1 MNDPLQSPAPQDE
14 RKTAPKP
21 ARTPRW
27 GRPPYPADGGP
38 KPAAAMRFIMLVVL
52 IDMLAVGLIVPVLPA
67 LVGKFTASPSEQTYW
82 YGVIVFSYAIASF
95 VGAPIL
101 GALSD
106 RYGRRPILL
115 LGFCGLALNFFS
127 TALATTAWMLVAS
140 RLVGGAMQANAAV
153 ANAYVADITPPELRA
168 KRFGLLGAMFGIGFI
183 LGPVMGG
190 ILGGINLQLPFFVAG
205 GLALIN
211 LAYGYFVL
219 PESLPIDHRR
229 TVDWPRANPFSSLK
243 QLAQLKGV
251 GLLVGVMA
259 CASLAQ
265 FTLYTT
271 WVLYTTFKFNWGPTE
286 NGWSLF
292 AVGIVSA
299 LVQGVLLGRLLK
311 RFTPQRLAV
320 WGLVSSTLAFAL
332 WGLVTEG
339 WMMYP
344 VILANLLGATV
355 AATMQSLISSA
366 ADKRNQGQ
374 TMGALSGL
382 SSLMAV
388 IAPAFGAP
396 LLGMVSH
403 LPAGDWR
410 IGMPMYFGAALQALA
425 LVLAVIHFRRT
436 SRPGSAAETVEA
448 AEAAEAVPKAP

>member
-1 MNDPLQSPAPQDE
+1 MSASPKSLAP
-14 RKTAPKP
+14 P
-21 ARTPRW
+21 
-27 GRPPYPADGGP
+27 
-38 KPAAAMRFIMLVVL
+38 PAAAMRFIMLVVL

-67 LVGKFTASPSEQTYW
+67 LVGKFTSSPSEQTYW
-82 YGVIVFSYAIASF
+82 YGLIAFSYAIASF
-95 VGAPIL
+95 IGAPIL

-115 LGFCGLALNFFS
+115 LGFCGLALNFFA

-140 RLVGGAMQANAAV
+140 RVVGGAMQANAAV

-190 ILGGINLQLPFFVAG
+190 ILGGIDLQLPFFIAG
-205 GLALIN
+205 GLALLN

-219 PESLPIDHRR
+219 PESLPAAQRR
-229 TVDWPRANPFSSLK
+229 QVDWPRANPLSSLK

-259 CASLAQ
+259 CAGLAQ
-265 FTLYTT
+265 FMLYTT

-299 LVQGVLLGRLLK
+299 LVQGLLLGRLLK
-311 RFTPQRLAV
+311 RFTAQRLAV
-320 WGLVSSTLAFAL
+320 WGLLSSTAAFVL

-344 VILANLLGATV
+344 VIFANLLGAAV

-366 ADKRNQGQ
+366 ADASNQGQ

-396 LLGMVSH
+396 LLGLVSH

-410 IGMPMYFGAALQALA
+410 IGAPMFFCAALQALA
-425 LVLAVIHFRRT
+425 LLLAVIHFRRKP
-436 SRPGSAAETVEA
+436 RPGPAANEASAA
-448 AEAAEAVPKAP
+448 AP

>member
-1 MNDPLQSPAPQDE
+1 
-14 RKTAPKP
+14 
-21 ARTPRW
+21 
-27 GRPPYPADGGP
+27 
-38 KPAAAMRFIMLVVL
+38 MRFIMLVVL
-52 IDMLAVGLIVPVLPA
+52 IDMLAVGLIVPVLPP
-67 LVGKFTASPSEQTYW
+67 LVGKFTSSPSEQTYW
-82 YGVIVFSYAIASF
+82 YGLIAFSYAIASF

-127 TALATTAWMLVAS
+127 TALATTGWMLVAS
-140 RLVGGAMQANAAV
+140 RVVGGAMQANAAV
-153 ANAYVADITPPELRA
+153 ANAYVADITPPDQRA

-183 LGPVMGG
+183 LGPVLGG
-190 ILGGINLQLPFFVAG
+190 ILGGIDLQLPFFVAG

-219 PESLPIDHRR
+219 PESLPAEQRR
-229 TVDWPRANPFSSLK
+229 AVNWRRANPLSSLK
-243 QLAQLKGV
+243 RLAELKGV
-251 GLLVGVMA
+251 GLLVGVVA
-259 CASLAQ
+259 CAGLAQ

-271 WVLYTTFKFNWGPTE
+271 WVLYTTFKFHWGPTE

-311 RFTPQRLAV
+311 RFTAQRLAV
-320 WGLVSSTLAFAL
+320 MGLVSSTLAFAA

-344 VILANLLGATV
+344 VIFANLLGAAV

-366 ADKRNQGQ
+366 ADARNQGQ

-382 SSLMAV
+382 SSLTAV

-396 LLGMVSH
+396 LLGLVSH

-410 IGMPMYFGAALQALA
+410 MGAPMFFCAALQALA
-425 LVLAVIHFRRT
+425 LVLAVIHFRRVPQPAT
-436 SRPGSAAETVEA
+436 VASQAAKA
-448 AEAAEAVPKAP
+448 AP